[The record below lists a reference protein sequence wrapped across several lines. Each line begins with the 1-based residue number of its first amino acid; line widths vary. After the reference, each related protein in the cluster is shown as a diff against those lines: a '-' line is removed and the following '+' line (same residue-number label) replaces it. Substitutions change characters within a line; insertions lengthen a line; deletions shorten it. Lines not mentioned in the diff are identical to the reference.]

1 MYKNALKGGIRTAKQ
16 AWKLKNELGKLNL
29 DLAKANSDFEQHLC
43 EAARSLQS
51 CYIPARNPQKLPL
64 LLINRAKPGDNNSSS
79 SFSVVANQ
87 YRTTPTNPPEKP
99 RGRADKTTSLNPFFR
114 AESGHLNALI
124 SSKQFVKVQKQFYRD
139 YSCVSLG
146 APLKSS
152 DAPLLG
158 DLCSQ
163 YRAIL
168 SHTSADV
175 LFGQD
180 RHHPGCNH
188 QQIRLAH
195 QQSHLLSKE
204 EQSDQER
211 KMAQKAKFERL
222 PTNVVPRHYEL
233 LLQPNLQEFT
243 FKGKTI
249 VQVNVKEPTTQITLN
264 ALDIVIDSVE
274 LNYECS
280 KLKPEKIVYSAENE
294 TATLEFAQEIPAE
307 TQGVLHMSF
316 TGELNDKMKG
326 FYRSKYFGPNGEE
339 RYAGVTQFE
348 ATDARRCFPCW
359 DEPAIKATFDI
370 TLVVPK
376 DRVALSNMP
385 VIKEDSLQDGLR
397 RVRFDR
403 TPIMSTYLVAVVVGE
418 YDYVE
423 GKSDDG
429 VLVRVFT
436 PVGKRE
442 QGTFALEVATKVL
455 PYYKDYFNIA
465 YPLPKMD
472 LIAISD
478 FSAGAMENWGL
489 VTYRE
494 TFVLVDPKN
503 TSLMRKQ
510 SIALTVGHEIAH
522 QWFGNLVTMEWW
534 THLWLNEGYAS
545 FVEFLCVHHLFP
557 EYDIWT
563 QFVTDMYTRA
573 LELDSL
579 KNSHPIEVPVGHP
592 SEIDEIFDEI
602 SYNKGA
608 SVIRML
614 HDYIGEDDF
623 RKGMNLYLTRHQY
636 GNTCTEDLWA
646 ALQEASSKNVGD
658 VMTSWTQH
666 KGFPV
671 VSVESEQTG
680 KNQRLLRLKQCK
692 FTADGSQADENCL
705 WVVPISVSTSK
716 NPTGIAKT
724 FLLDKTSMEVTLEN
738 VDEDDWIKINPGT
751 VGYYRT
757 RYSKEMLEQLMPAVE
772 KMELPPLDRLGLID
786 DMFAMVQAGHAST
799 AEVLALVDSYRN
811 ETNYTVWTAI
821 TNSLTNLH
829 ILISHT
835 DLMEDFHRF
844 GRNLYE
850 PVAHRLGWEPRDGE
864 NHLDTL
870 LRSLVLTRLVSFR
883 SEDAIEEAQLRFR
896 GHVNGTNPLPAD
908 LRTTCYKAV
917 LQDGDEKIF
926 EEMLDLYR
934 ATDLHEEQDR
944 ISRALGCC
952 GDVKLLRRVIDFAM
966 SGEVRAQDS
975 VFVIVAVAINPKGR
989 DMAWDFFKENNKQL
1003 LERYQGGFLLSRLIK
1018 YLIEN
1023 FASEERAK
1031 EVEEFFQVN
1040 QIPGCERT
1048 VSQAVETIRLNA
1060 AWLQRDREQ
1069 LALFLRDDE

>member
-1 MYKNALKGGIRTAKQ
+1 MYKHALKGGIRTAKQ

-29 DLAKANSDFEQHLC
+29 ELAKTNSDFEQHLC
-43 EAARSLQS
+43 EAARIIQS
-51 CYIPARNPQKLPL
+51 CAPPANNTHRPL
-64 LLINRAKPGDNNSSS
+64 LLLKKHGDNSKSSPYNSSS
-79 SFSVVANQ
+79 TSACSIVANH
-87 YRTTPTNPPEKP
+87 YRTAVNP
-99 RGRADKTTSLNPFFR
+99 RSVTDKTVKPVFR
-114 AESGHLNALI
+114 VETGHLNALI

-139 YSCVSLG
+139 FSSASLG
-146 APLKSS
+146 SSLKSS

-168 SHTSADV
+168 AHTSADV
-175 LFGQD
+175 LPGED
-180 RHHPGCNH
+180 RHQAQCNY
-188 QQIRLAH
+188 QQKRRAH
-195 QQSHLLSKE
+195 QHIQSQE
-204 EQSDQER
+204 EQLEQQ
-211 KMAQKAKFERL
+211 KMAQKTQFERL

-233 LLQPNLQEFT
+233 LLQPNLEEFT
-243 FKGKTI
+243 FKGKTV
-249 VQVNVKEPTTQITLN
+249 VQVQVKEPTNQITLN
-264 ALDIVIDSVE
+264 ALDITIDSVE
-274 LNYECS
+274 LDYECT
-280 KLKPEKIVYSAENE
+280 KLKPEKIVYSVENE
-294 TATLEFAQEIPAE
+294 TATLEFGQEIPKE
-307 TQGVLHMSF
+307 TAGVLRMSF

-385 VIKEDSLQDGLR
+385 VIKEDSLPDGLR

-429 VLVRVFT
+429 VIVRVFT

-623 RKGMNLYLTRHQY
+623 RKGMNIYLTRHQY
-636 GNTCTEDLWA
+636 GNTCTEDLWT
-646 ALQEASSKNVGD
+646 ALQEASSKKVAE
-658 VMTSWTQH
+658 VMSSWTQH

-671 VSVESEQTG
+671 VSVESEQRG
-680 KNQRLLRLKQCK
+680 GSKRVLRLNQCK
-692 FTADGSQADENCL
+692 FTADGSQAEENCL
-705 WVVPISVSTSK
+705 WTVPISVSTSK

-724 FLLDKTSMEVTLEN
+724 FLLDKPSMEVILEN
-738 VDEDDWIKINPGT
+738 VEESDWIKINPGT

-757 RYSKEMLEQLMPAVE
+757 RYSSKMLEQLMPAVE
-772 KMELPPLDRLGLID
+772 RMELPPLDRLGLID

-835 DLMEDFHRF
+835 DLMDDFHRF

-850 PVAHRLGWEPRDGE
+850 PVAQRLGWEPRDGE

-883 SEDAIEEAQLRFR
+883 SEDIIETARARFR
-896 GHVNGTNPLPAD
+896 SHVTGTNLLPAD

-917 LQDGDEKIF
+917 LQDGDEKVF
-926 EEMLDLYR
+926 EEMLSLYR
-934 ATDLHEEQDR
+934 STDLHEEQDR

-952 GDVKLLRRVIDFAM
+952 SDVKLLRRVIDFAM

-1023 FASEERAK
+1023 FATEDRAR
-1031 EVEEFFQVN
+1031 EVEEFFKTN

-1060 AWLQRDREQ
+1060 AWLQRDRVA
-1069 LALFLRDDE
+1069 LAAFLGEV

>member
-1 MYKNALKGGIRTAKQ
+1 MYKHALKGGIRTAKQ
-16 AWKLKNELGKLNL
+16 AWKLKN
-29 DLAKANSDFEQHLC
+29 
-43 EAARSLQS
+43 AARITQS
-51 CYIPARNPQKLPL
+51 CAPPANNRPL
-64 LLINRAKPGDNNSSS
+64 LLLKTQGDNSKSSSHNSSS
-79 SFSVVANQ
+79 TAACSIVANH
-87 YRTTPTNPPEKP
+87 YRTAVNP
-99 RGRADKTTSLNPFFR
+99 RSVLDKTVKPVFR
-114 AESGHLNALI
+114 AESCHLNALI
-124 SSKQFVKVQKQFYRD
+124 PSKQFVKVQKQFYRD
-139 YSCVSLG
+139 FSSVSLG
-146 APLKSS
+146 SSLKNS

-168 SHTSADV
+168 AHTSADV
-175 LFGQD
+175 VPGED
-180 RHHPGCNH
+180 RHRAQCNYQQKRRSH
-188 QQIRLAH
+188 QHNHSR
-195 QQSHLLSKE
+195 E
-204 EQSDQER
+204 EQLEQE
-211 KMAQKAKFERL
+211 KMAQKAQFERL

-233 LLQPNLQEFT
+233 LLQPDLEEFT
-243 FKGKTI
+243 FTGKTV
-249 VQVNVKEPTTQITLN
+249 VQVQVKEPTSQITLN
-264 ALDIVIDSVE
+264 ALDITIDSVE
-274 LNYECS
+274 LDYECT
-280 KLKPEKIVYSAENE
+280 KLKPEKIVYSVENE
-294 TATLEFAQEIPAE
+294 TATLEFGKEIPNDTA
-307 TQGVLHMSF
+307 GVLRMSF

-385 VIKEDSLQDGLR
+385 VMKEDALPDGLR

-429 VLVRVFT
+429 VIVRVFT

-636 GNTCTEDLWA
+636 GNTCTEDLWT
-646 ALQEASSKNVGD
+646 ALQEASSKKVAD
-658 VMTSWTQH
+658 VMSSWTQH

-671 VSVESEQTG
+671 VSVEQEQQG
-680 KNQRLLRLKQCK
+680 PKKRVLRLKQCK
-692 FTADGSQADENCL
+692 FTADGSEAEEDCL
-705 WVVPISVSTSK
+705 WTVPISVSTSK

-724 FLLDKTSMEVTLEN
+724 FLLDKPSMEVVLEN
-738 VDEDDWIKINPGT
+738 VEENDWIKINPGT

-757 RYSKEMLEQLMPAVE
+757 RYSSDMLEQLMPAVAR
-772 KMELPPLDRLGLID
+772 MELPPLDRLGLID

-799 AEVLALVDSYRN
+799 ADVLALVDAYRN

-835 DLMEDFHRF
+835 DLMDHFHRF

-850 PVAHRLGWEPRDGE
+850 PVAQRLGWEPRDGE

-883 SEDAIEEAQLRFR
+883 SDEVIDSARARFR
-896 GHVNGTNPLPAD
+896 SHVTGTNPLPAD

-917 LQDGDEKIF
+917 LQDGDEKVF
-926 EEMLDLYR
+926 EEMLNLYR
-934 ATDLHEEQDR
+934 NTDLHEEQDR

-952 GDVKLLRRVIDFAM
+952 SDVKLLRRVIDFAM

-989 DMAWDFFKENNKQL
+989 DMAWEFFKENNKQL

-1023 FASEERAK
+1023 FATEERAR
-1031 EVEEFFQVN
+1031 EVEEFFKAN
-1040 QIPGCERT
+1040 HIPGCERT

-1060 AWLQRDREQ
+1060 AWLKRDK
-1069 LALFLRDDE
+1069 LALSAFLEQN